1 MVSEPRCKLS
11 DTGFKVGFQAQVPGD
26 GKEEGREA
34 QTRDPHGR
42 SPKQSGP
49 MAWVPG
55 NNPQRKLKRLGDA
68 GIAKYADPETRFSGL
83 MMSPI
88 AKRVD
93 QGDEVI
99 QEAEEPKEF
108 LVQAP
113 TYPVEET

>member
-1 MVSEPRCKLS
+1 MGRRRGGRPRHETPTA
-11 DTGFKVGFQAQVPGD
+11 DI
-26 GKEEGREA
+26 
-34 QTRDPHGR
+34 R
-42 SPKQSGP
+42 SSR
-49 MAWVPG
+49 ARWPG